1 MKDDAGGRIMREDK
15 PAVGQSYPRP
25 DGPDK
30 VHGRTRYTDDLH
42 PPGTLHAA
50 FVSSPHAHAA
60 IVSIDTSSAEKAP
73 GVIRVVTGADFN
85 ILLGLYLGDK
95 SPLARGKVRHF
106 GEPVAAVVADTP
118 CRAEAAARLIRVE
131 YRPLPVIHHPEEAI
145 APGAPLIHE
154 DMKSY
159 SHISAMQPEPGSNV
173 ANRTKIRKGDIE
185 AGFAEAAIVV
195 EQEFSFPPGDHA
207 AMEPRVSIAEILAD
221 GTVVIRSSTQAPFVV
236 RALLSAFFAI
246 PPGKIVIVTPPVG
259 GGYGG
264 KAGIQLEALAYL
276 LSKSVGGRPVRVAN
290 SREQDLLSS
299 PGHIG
304 LQAKVK
310 LGARKD
316 GRLVAMDLLYL
327 FDTGAYA
334 DYAVNVSRAGAI
346 ACTGPYRVPNVKAD
360 SLCVYTN
367 RPFASAY
374 RGFGHEVIIPIE
386 RAMDAL
392 ADRLGMDPV
401 ELRIL
406 NAIRPGDTSPTR
418 SVMDPSTGDLP
429 ECIRRAAKMIRWE
442 EGSRIE
448 LGRNRIRA
456 KGISCFWKAPAMP
469 TNAGAGVILTFNG
482 DGSINL
488 SSGILEIGQGTYAGI
503 AQIVADC
510 FRDTPDKVHVNFEIN
525 TRLSPH
531 DWATAASRSLFMA
544 GRSAQQA
551 ARDAIRQI
559 KKIAA
564 APLRCPEEDLEV
576 AGGRVFLRD
585 DPERGFPLGE
595 VVLGYQYP
603 DGRSIG
609 GQVIGRGRYI
619 SRGLTGLDPETGEG
633 SPALEWT
640 LGVEAVE
647 VEVDLTDS
655 SYEVLKA
662 VCAMDVGKVVN
673 PLLARGN
680 VVGAMGMALGFST
693 TEGFVFDGKGRPLNF
708 QLRDFKTPR
717 FGEQPEYEVSFV
729 ETPQM
734 DGPCGAR
741 GLGEQGVLGIP
752 GALANAVSRAIGR
765 PVDSLPITPEK
776 VWTKLQ
782 KEGEE

>member
-1 MKDDAGGRIMREDK
+1 MKEQ
-15 PAVGQSYPRP
+15 PAVGRSYPRP

-42 PPGTLHAA
+42 PPGVLYAA
-50 FVSSPHAHAA
+50 LVTSPHAHAD
-60 IVSIDTSSAEKAP
+60 IVSLDTSPAENEP
-73 GVIRVVTGADFN
+73 GVLKVVTGADFN

-95 SPLARGKVRHF
+95 APLARGKVRHF
-106 GEPVAAVVADTP
+106 GEPVAAVLADTP
-118 CRAEAAARLIRVE
+118 YRAEAAARRIRVV
-131 YRPLPVIHHPEEAI
+131 YRPLPIVRHPEEAI
-145 APGAPLIHE
+145 VVGAPLIHE
-154 DMKSY
+154 DMETY
-159 SHISAMQPEPGSNV
+159 AHIPAIQPEPGSNV
-173 ANRTKIRKGDIE
+173 ANRTRIRKGDIE
-185 AGFAEAAIVV
+185 TGFASAAVVV

-207 AMEPRVSIAEILAD
+207 AMEPRVSIAEIMAD

-236 RALLSAFFAI
+236 RALMSAFFDI

-264 KAGIQLEALAYL
+264 KAGIQLEGLAYL

-290 SREQDLLSS
+290 SREQDLISS

-346 ACTGPYRVPNVKAD
+346 ACTGPYRVPNVRAD

-374 RGFGHEVIIPIE
+374 RGFGHEVIIPVE
-386 RAMDAL
+386 RALDVL
-392 ADRLGMDPV
+392 ADRLGIDPV

-429 ECIRRAAKMIRWE
+429 ECIRRAAGMIRWE

-448 LGRNRIRA
+448 IEPGRVRA

-488 SSGILEIGQGTYAGI
+488 SSGILEIGQGTYSGI

-510 FRDTPDKVHVNFEIN
+510 FRDDPEKVHVNFEIN

-544 GRSAQQA
+544 GRAALQA
-551 ARDAIRQI
+551 AEDAIGQI
-559 KKIAA
+559 KRIAS

-576 AGGRVFLRD
+576 GAGRVFLRD
-585 DPERGFPLGE
+585 DPEHGLPLSD

-633 SPALEWT
+633 HPALEWT
-640 LGVEAVE
+640 LGAEAVE
-647 VEVDLTDS
+647 VEVDLADGS
-655 SYEVLKA
+655 FEVIRA

-673 PLLARGN
+673 PQLARGN

-693 TEGFVFDGKGRPLNF
+693 TEGFVFDGAGRPLNY

-717 FGEQPEYEVSFV
+717 FGEQPRYDVSFV
-729 ETPQM
+729 ETPQR

-776 VWTKLQ
+776 VWTTRTI
-782 KEGEE
+782 